1 MEKEKF
7 CAVMIRNLHNQLEKQ
22 MNNAMQSMDIT
33 ISQAGILAAVMES
46 PEGKLT
52 MKELEQTR
60 QLSQSVTAGI
70 VFRLEQKGLLESYG
84 DPADKRIK
92 IVKVTRQGEAHCEA
106 ARDIIVRME
115 NKMLAG
121 MTEED
126 IDTLWTLLSAAFNN
140 MT

>member
-1 MEKEKF
+1 
-7 CAVMIRNLHNQLEKQ
+7 VLPGL
-22 MNNAMQSMDIT
+22 
-33 ISQAGILAAVMES
+33 
-46 PEGKLT
+46 
-52 MKELEQTR
+52 
-60 QLSQSVTAGI
+60 
-70 VFRLEQKGLLESYG
+70 RLESSG

-92 IVKVTRQGEAHCEA
+92 IVKVTRQGEAHCKA

-126 IDTLWTLLSAAFNN
+126 IDTLWTLLCTAFNN